1 VKIDLAY
8 VKSIFMRIGNI
19 CINSLL
25 GAYDI
30 PYEYNIGR
38 YYVTIFIEKGGG
50 ETVTLIWLTKRPKL
64 LYTLVAFIG
73 MGVFA
78 FSQVHFHKS
87 MPEEKVEVAN
97 VPEESNA
104 TDQQIAK
111 TSQNKMHT
119 VKEGETLSTIA
130 EQYNI
135 DVDTLQGANPN
146 LETDIHPGDQLV
158 ILPQK
163 GLLHTA
169 GSGDTLWGIAN
180 TYQVEVAA
188 ILAANSKTTEDVS
201 IGEILFIP
209 GGKKPK
215 EAERLSARAE
225 TPVSRGSSS
234 RFTWPTEGELTS
246 GFAQRW
252 GRHHDG
258 IDLANDIGTPV
269 RAAREG
275 RVSYS
280 GWSSGYGRVVMIEHD
295 QGYTTVYGHLNE
307 SYVTEGQYV
316 KAGQSIA
323 AMGNTGNS
331 TGPHLHFEVRKNGT
345 PINPYNVLP

>member
-1 VKIDLAY
+1 V
-8 VKSIFMRIGNI
+8 N
-19 CINSLL
+19 
-25 GAYDI
+25 
-30 PYEYNIGR
+30 
-38 YYVTIFIEKGGG
+38 
-50 ETVTLIWLTKRPKL
+50 LIWLTKRPKL
-64 LYTLVAFIG
+64 IYTMAAFVGIG
-73 MGVFA
+73 AFVF
-78 FSQVHFHKS
+78 SLMHFPKHV
-87 MPEEKVEVAN
+87 PEEKVEVSQTQG
-97 VPEESNA
+97 ESTTA
-104 TDQQIAK
+104 EQQIPAVPK
-111 TSQNKMHT
+111 NSMHT

-130 EQYNI
+130 ELYHI

-146 LETDIHPGDQLV
+146 LNDDIHPGDQLI

-188 ILAANSKTTEDVS
+188 ILAANGKTGEDLS
-201 IGEILFIP
+201 LGEALFIP

-215 EAERLSARAE
+215 ETERILARAE
-225 TPVSRGSSS
+225 SPVSRGTSS
-234 RFTWPTEGELTS
+234 RFIWPTEGELTS

-269 RAAREG
+269 RAARTG

-295 QGYTTVYGHLNE
+295 QGYTTVYGHLSE
-307 SYVTEGQYV
+307 SYVAEGQYV

-323 AMGNTGNS
+323 AMGNTGYS

>member
-1 VKIDLAY
+1 
-8 VKSIFMRIGNI
+8 MN
-19 CINSLL
+19 
-25 GAYDI
+25 
-30 PYEYNIGR
+30 
-38 YYVTIFIEKGGG
+38 
-50 ETVTLIWLTKRPKL
+50 LIWLTKRPKL
-64 LYTLVAFIG
+64 IYTMAAFVGIG
-73 MGVFA
+73 AFVF
-78 FSQVHFHKS
+78 SLMHFPKHV
-87 MPEEKVEVAN
+87 PEEKVEVSQTQG
-97 VPEESNA
+97 ESTTA
-104 TDQQIAK
+104 EQQIPAVPK
-111 TSQNKMHT
+111 NSMHT

-130 EQYNI
+130 ELYHI

-146 LETDIHPGDQLV
+146 LNDDIHPGDQLI

-188 ILAANSKTTEDVS
+188 ILAANGKTGEDLS
-201 IGEILFIP
+201 LGEALFIP

-215 EAERLSARAE
+215 ETERILARAE
-225 TPVSRGSSS
+225 SPVSRGTSS
-234 RFTWPTEGELTS
+234 RFIWPTEGELTS

-269 RAAREG
+269 RAARTG

-295 QGYTTVYGHLNE
+295 QGYTTVYGHLSE
-307 SYVTEGQYV
+307 SYVAEGQYV

-323 AMGNTGNS
+323 AMGNTGYS

>member
-1 VKIDLAY
+1 V
-8 VKSIFMRIGNI
+8 N
-19 CINSLL
+19 
-25 GAYDI
+25 
-30 PYEYNIGR
+30 
-38 YYVTIFIEKGGG
+38 
-50 ETVTLIWLTKRPKL
+50 LIWLTKRPKL
-64 LYTLVAFIG
+64 LYTLVAIIG
-73 MGVFA
+73 MGAFA
-78 FSQVHFHKS
+78 FTLVHFPKS
-87 MPEEKVEVAN
+87 IPEERVEVAQIQ
-97 VPEESNA
+97 EESTT
-104 TDQQIAK
+104 TDQQMPTVPK
-111 TSQNKMHT
+111 NSMHT

-146 LETDIHPGDQLV
+146 LETDIHPGDQLI

-169 GSGDTLWGIAN
+169 GSGETLWGIAN

-188 ILAANSKTTEDVS
+188 ILAANNKTAEDLS
-201 IGEILFIP
+201 IGETLFIP

-215 EAERLSARAE
+215 ETERLLARAE
-225 TPVSRGSSS
+225 SPVSRGSDS
-234 RFTWPTEGELTS
+234 RFIWPTEGELTS
-246 GFAQRW
+246 GFGQRW
-252 GRHHDG
+252 GRRHDG

-269 RAAREG
+269 RAARAG

-307 SYVTEGQYV
+307 SYVSEGQYV

>member
-1 VKIDLAY
+1 V
-8 VKSIFMRIGNI
+8 N
-19 CINSLL
+19 
-25 GAYDI
+25 
-30 PYEYNIGR
+30 
-38 YYVTIFIEKGGG
+38 
-50 ETVTLIWLTKRPKL
+50 LIWLTKRPKL

-73 MGVFA
+73 MGTFVF
-78 FSQVHFHKS
+78 SLVHFPKNV
-87 MPEEKVEVAN
+87 PEKVEVSQAQ
-97 VPEESNA
+97 EGSTAAAE
-104 TDQQIAK
+104 QQIPTVPK
-111 TSQNKMHT
+111 NSMHT

-130 EQYNI
+130 DQYHI

-146 LETDIHPGDQLV
+146 LSDDIHPGDQLI

-169 GSGDTLWGIAN
+169 SSGDTLWGIAN

-188 ILAANSKTTEDVS
+188 ILAANGKTGEDLS
-201 IGEILFIP
+201 LGEALFIP

-215 EAERLSARAE
+215 ETERLLARAE
-225 TPVSRGSSS
+225 SPVSRGSSS

-269 RAAREG
+269 RAARAG

-280 GWSSGYGRVVMIEHD
+280 GWSSGYGHVVMIEHD

>member
-1 VKIDLAY
+1 
-8 VKSIFMRIGNI
+8 MN
-19 CINSLL
+19 
-25 GAYDI
+25 
-30 PYEYNIGR
+30 
-38 YYVTIFIEKGGG
+38 
-50 ETVTLIWLTKRPKL
+50 LIWLAKRPKL
-64 LYTLVAFIG
+64 VYTLAALIG
-73 MGVFA
+73 MGAFVF
-78 FSQVHFHKS
+78 SLMHFPKNVA
-87 MPEEKVEVAN
+87 EKAEVAQAQD
-97 VPEESNA
+97 ESTNTA
-104 TDQQIAK
+104 EQQIPTVPK
-111 TSQNKMHT
+111 NTIHT
-119 VKEGETLSTIA
+119 VHEGETLSTIA
-130 EQYNI
+130 EQYHI

-146 LETDIHPGDQLV
+146 LNDDIHPGDQLI

-180 TYQVEVAA
+180 VYQVEVAA
-188 ILAANSKTTEDVS
+188 IMAANGKTEEDLS
-201 IGEILFIP
+201 LGEVLFIP
-209 GGKKPK
+209 GGKKPR
-215 EAERLSARAE
+215 ETERALARAE
-225 TPVSRGSSS
+225 SPVSRGSSS

-269 RAAREG
+269 RAARAG

>member
-1 VKIDLAY
+1 
-8 VKSIFMRIGNI
+8 MN
-19 CINSLL
+19 
-25 GAYDI
+25 
-30 PYEYNIGR
+30 
-38 YYVTIFIEKGGG
+38 
-50 ETVTLIWLTKRPKL
+50 LIWLTKRPKL
-64 LYTLVAFIG
+64 VYTLAALIG
-73 MGVFA
+73 MGALVI
-78 FSQVHFHKS
+78 SLMHFPKNVQ
-87 MPEEKVEVAN
+87 EKVEVTQ
-97 VPEESNA
+97 VQDESTKTA
-104 TDQQIAK
+104 EQQISTVPK
-111 TSQNKMHT
+111 NSIHT

-130 EQYNI
+130 EQYHI

-146 LETDIHPGDQLV
+146 LNDDIHPGDQLI

-188 ILAANSKTTEDVS
+188 ILAANGKTGEDLS
-201 IGEILFIP
+201 LGEALFIP

-215 EAERLSARAE
+215 ETERVLARAE
-225 TPVSRGSSS
+225 SPVSRGSSS

-269 RAAREG
+269 RAARAG

-316 KAGQSIA
+316 KGGQSIA